1 MKLMTSSA
9 IKLLFFTSV
18 FSVLSAVSLAQDSDD
33 YNVPMRVAHGV
44 YVGVGSIGLDKNEAY
59 RQGVDD
65 VALLFDAG
73 YQVAIGS
80 YLDFRLGVYAAVIDD
95 EDPFE
100 ELVDDDD
107 YWFNNHW
114 TDNSRWE
121 SSDIEAWGV
130 VLEASGRFPINN
142 VLSLGGGLG
151 YRTLSASREITFC
164 DNCYSEDVDLD
175 GGTYFRPYINIDTG
189 RFNIQFSY
197 TTFMSGGFTH
207 GANVNFIW
215 SF

>member
-1 MKLMTSSA
+1 MKLKTGSA
-9 IKLLFFTSV
+9 VKLFFFTSV
-18 FSVLSAVSLAQDSDD
+18 FSVLSAVSLAQDNDD
-33 YNVPMRVAHGV
+33 YNVPMSVSHGV
-44 YVGVGSIGLDKNEAY
+44 YVGVGSMGLDEDEAY

-73 YQVAIGS
+73 YQVAIGR
-80 YLDFRLGVYAAVIDD
+80 YLAFRVGAYAAVIDD

-100 ELVDDDD
+100 EYVEDDD
-107 YWFNNHW
+107 YWF
-114 TDNSRWE
+114 DDDRYGDYRWE
-121 SSDIEAWGV
+121 NSDIQAWGV

-164 DNCYSEDVDLD
+164 DDCYSEDVDLE
-175 GGTYFRPYINIDTG
+175 GGAYFRPYINIDAG
-189 RFNIQFSY
+189 RFDIQFSY
-197 TTFMSGGFTH
+197 TTFMSGDFTH
-207 GANVNFIW
+207 GANANFIW